1 MLEQLFGSKT
11 RVQLLTL
18 FIRNPQKQF
27 YIREIVRI
35 TGQYINSVRRELS
48 NLELLGILK
57 TKTSYKKKYYYL
69 NSSFVLYEETKNLFQ
84 KSKAFLE
91 NDLTNALKE
100 LGDVK
105 LLIFTGNFV
114 NTGAPTDL
122 LIVGDHISVV
132 KLRKI
137 LENFSISV
145 GADLRYTL
153 FDIQEY
159 LYRKSISDKFVEE
172 IVSNKNIVLIDKL

>member
-1 MLEQLFGSKT
+1 M
-11 RVQLLTL
+11 
-18 FIRNPQKQF
+18 
-27 YIREIVRI
+27 
-35 TGQYINSVRRELS
+35 
-48 NLELLGILK
+48 GILK
-57 TKTSYKKKYYYL
+57 AKASYKKKYYYL
-69 NSSFVLYEETKNLFQ
+69 NSSFLLYEEMKSLFL

-114 NTGAPTDL
+114 NSPAPTDL
-122 LIVGDHISVV
+122 LIVGDRVPV
-132 KLRKI
+132 EKLRKI
-137 LENFSISV
+137 LENFSISAGGEV
-145 GADLRYTL
+145 RYTL

-159 LYRKSISDKFVEE
+159 VYRQSIGDRFLDE